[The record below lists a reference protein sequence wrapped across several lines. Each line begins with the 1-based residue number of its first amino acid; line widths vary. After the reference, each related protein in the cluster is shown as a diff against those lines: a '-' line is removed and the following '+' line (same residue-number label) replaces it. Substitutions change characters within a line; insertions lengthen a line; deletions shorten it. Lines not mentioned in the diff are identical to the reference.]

1 MRNVLVL
8 FNKISEGKEPNF
20 IDYTILSAD
29 IEKKL
34 KKLWDEYCEVKLTTF
49 YYEDTTII
57 PPKEYVAMDKILD
70 EVSNILKHKKDK
82 RVQDLVSFLE
92 RKNLLEGHELK
103 KIYIANL
110 KEKPNPYVFKKRYL
124 DETDGVYKK
133 FLYEYLR

>member
-1 MRNVLVL
+1 MLVL

>member
-1 MRNVLVL
+1 MLVL

-20 IDYTILSAD
+20 IDYIILSSD

-57 PPKEYVAMDKILD
+57 PPKKYVAMDKILD

-82 RVQDLVSFLE
+82 RVQDLVNFLE
-92 RKNLLEGHELK
+92 RENLLEGHELK

-110 KEKPNPYVFKKRYL
+110 KEKSSPYVFKRRYL
-124 DETDGVYKK
+124 DETYGVYKK
-133 FLYEYLR
+133 FLYEYLQ

>member
-1 MRNVLVL
+1 MLVL

-20 IDYTILSAD
+20 IDYIILSAD

-92 RKNLLEGHELK
+92 RENLLEGHELK

-124 DETDGVYKK
+124 DETYGVYKK